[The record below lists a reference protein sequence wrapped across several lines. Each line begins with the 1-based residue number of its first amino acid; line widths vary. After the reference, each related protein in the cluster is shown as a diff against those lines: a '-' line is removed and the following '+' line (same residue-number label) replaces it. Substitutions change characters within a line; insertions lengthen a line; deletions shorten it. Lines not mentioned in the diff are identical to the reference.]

1 MMEHLKLSMI
11 ILIGLLF
18 VFSCTSAQSVVELG
32 SDEVVVP
39 GTTFTFK
46 PIAEY
51 DVKEYKGGVFI
62 TKAYPERVKGA
73 PTFSVGGLVLEA
85 GSENNWLSE
94 QYQEED
100 WTSIEEIIVGE
111 LNGKLGVY
119 EMENGERIVIK
130 AVLISNEQGLIFT
143 VNTSLE
149 QQEIVK
155 AMLQAMLESVRVTDQ

>member
-1 MMEHLKLSMI
+1 MRQP
-11 ILIGLLF
+11 F
-18 VFSCTSAQSVVELG
+18 QW
-32 SDEVVVP
+32 
-39 GTTFTFK
+39 
-46 PIAEY
+46 
-51 DVKEYKGGVFI
+51 
-62 TKAYPERVKGA
+62 
-73 PTFSVGGLVLEA
+73 GLVLEA

-100 WTSIEEIIVGE
+100 WSSIEEIIVGE